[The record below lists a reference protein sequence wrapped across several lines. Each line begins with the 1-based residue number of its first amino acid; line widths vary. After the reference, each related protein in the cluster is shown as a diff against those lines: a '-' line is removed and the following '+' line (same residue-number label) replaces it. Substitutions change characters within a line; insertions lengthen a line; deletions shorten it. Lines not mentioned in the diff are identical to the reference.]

1 MVSRNLDNMTDKEL
15 YDKIHQAGLAERLAN
30 SEEWQLVQKAAD
42 RIVERAV
49 RTLVNT
55 PATNM
60 AAVIELQQVIKKY
73 KFGLFAEIE
82 MLRKEGELIFDEL
95 KEREALPDFTSDIG
109 ESVHGT

>member
-1 MVSRNLDNMTDKEL
+1 MAFENLSDKEL
-15 YDKIHQAGLAERLAN
+15 YDKIHQAGLAERLVN

-55 PATNM
+55 PATNL

-73 KFGLFAEIE
+73 KYGLFAEVE
-82 MLRKEGELIFDEL
+82 MLRKEGELVFDEL
-95 KEREALPDFTSDIG
+95 QERDALTG
-109 ESVHGT
+109 VTTE